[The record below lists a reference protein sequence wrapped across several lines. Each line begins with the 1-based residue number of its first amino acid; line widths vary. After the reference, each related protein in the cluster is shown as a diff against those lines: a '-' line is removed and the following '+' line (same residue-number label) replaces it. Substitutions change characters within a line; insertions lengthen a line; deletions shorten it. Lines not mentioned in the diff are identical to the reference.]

1 MILGVLIEVALPKHF
16 NSARRDVG
24 PYQTSSH
31 SPEPT
36 FILIRTPYI
45 LYPISYILAAAFF
58 SQRRLR
64 YSVNP
69 ISAHKIPA
77 ATYTFGSGI
86 AVM

>member
-1 MILGVLIEVALPKHF
+1 MTWKTRVHPKPKLNPNPHLPCSPQPLLNLNLIP
-16 NSARRDVG
+16 
-24 PYQTSSH
+24 
-31 SPEPT
+31 
-36 FILIRTPYI
+36 IRTPYI

-69 ISAHKIPA
+69 ISAHKIPT

-86 AVM
+86 AVT